1 MASACAPSSWIL
13 ASKPSVSVL
22 YRPGQRMRC
31 TVEDNR
37 RVQSKQGW
45 RVDYAYDAIRGID
58 EVNNVTILLSRARR
72 QPHPAA
78 NL

>member
-1 MASACAPSSWIL
+1 M
-13 ASKPSVSVL
+13 
-22 YRPGQRMRC
+22 GC
-31 TVEDNR
+31 TVEESR

-45 RVDYAYDAIRGID
+45 RVNYAYDAIRRID
-58 EVNNVTILLSRARR
+58 EVDNVTILLSRARR